1 MIIDLILLYG
11 YCILILVNGCGQCP
25 QFVHSREIFI
35 IKMIL
40 IIQII

>member
-1 MIIDLILLYG
+1 MEHYYKLLKYD
-11 YCILILVNGCGQCP
+11 IPISVNNCGQCP

-40 IIQII
+40 IMQII